1 MCPLHENHAKFIEK
15 ALVSSQF
22 LPSVYS
28 AIPTLVFLISSFV
41 LLYQHLHR
49 NTTLHTRWKTRIA
62 RDLKFHWI
70 YFNATRLWYIS
81 MSCFRRLIA
90 VAEEYIDIN
99 MTEKEKHF
107 NLIMTYVAST
117 VIITTLAILP
127 IFLIYVNYWSK
138 YDMPNFL
145 MWVMEDPYIRHEI
158 GISGHCLERPLR
170 IDTKKL
176 KNYPYRSK
184 RSTSFDTNPWLAQKP
199 AVICRS
205 CKSMIEN
212 NVVNS
217 VEELLDK

>member
-145 MWVMEDPYIRHEI
+145 MCLKGDGGPVHTPRDRNLRSLSGTSLENRHEKTEKLSVPVQKI
-158 GISGHCLERPLR
+158 DQLR
-170 IDTKKL
+170 H
-176 KNYPYRSK
+176 
-184 RSTSFDTNPWLAQKP
+184 KP
-199 AVICRS
+199 VAGPKTGS
-205 CKSMIEN
+205 D
-212 NVVNS
+212 
-217 VEELLDK
+217 L